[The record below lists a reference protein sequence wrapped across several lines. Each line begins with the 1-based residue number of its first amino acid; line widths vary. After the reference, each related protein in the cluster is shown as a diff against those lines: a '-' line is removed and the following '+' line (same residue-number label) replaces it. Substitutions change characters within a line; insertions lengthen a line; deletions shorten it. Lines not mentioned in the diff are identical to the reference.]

1 MSENKGS
8 TSELQRV
15 LTFTDLLLA
24 AIGWIIGAGIMT
36 IMSTGIGIT
45 GRSIPLSFGVAMLIV
60 LSLSLPQLFIA
71 GTVRLRG
78 GQYTM
83 IGLLCGKWWSGFFVI
98 VNFFANISFVTLAIS
113 FASYFMS
120 LFGFGNEKV
129 IAMVVLTLFYV
140 LNLLGVDKFAKVQ
153 NVIVILLLA
162 ALGLYAAFGIG
173 KIDPNYFDTSSP
185 EWMMAGIGGVFTTG
199 GLMTF
204 ALGGGI
210 GVINL
215 SAQAKNP
222 TRDIPLAVIIS
233 TLAVA
238 VVYAVLSVITAGVLP
253 VAQVANQ
260 NLAVVAE
267 ITRPRLAYVAFII
280 FGAGF
285 AIVSTINSKFA
296 AACPPI
302 LQAADDGWFPKGI
315 AKLSRWKTPYV
326 ILTGLYLFG
335 AVCIIGGLSL
345 ANASSMAVI
354 TSSTCIMII
363 DLCTFQIA
371 KKCPAEWSKSKFHC
385 KPAMLMFVSLLGAG
399 ASLINIILNVSLLS
413 KSVIILNFVFM
424 GAAAVFAT
432 IRYKKANMVISYEAA

>member
-1 MSENKGS
+1 MSEHKGS
-8 TSELQRV
+8 TAELERV
-15 LTFTDLLLA
+15 LTFKDLLLA

-45 GRSIPLSFGVAMLIV
+45 GRSIPIAFGIAMVIV
-60 LSLSLPQLFIA
+60 LALSLPQLFIA

-98 VNFFANISFVTLAIS
+98 VNFFANISFVTLSIS

-120 LFGFGNEKV
+120 LFGFGNEKF
-129 IAMVVLTLFYV
+129 IAMTVLTLFYV
-140 LNLLGVDKFAKVQ
+140 LNLMGIDKFAKVQ
-153 NVIVILLLA
+153 NVIVVLLLA

-173 KIDPNYFDTSSP
+173 KVDPAYFDTTSSQ
-185 EWMMAGIGGVFTTG
+185 WMMAGVGGLFTTG

-222 TRDIPLAVIIS
+222 TRDIPMAVIVA

-238 VVYAVLSVITAGVLP
+238 VVYAVLSVVTAGVLP
-253 VAQVANQ
+253 VDQVANQ
-260 NLAVVAE
+260 NLAVVANV
-267 ITRPRLAYVAFII
+267 TMPRIAYVLFVIC
-280 FGAGF
+280 GAGF

-315 AKLSRWKTPYV
+315 AKLSKWKTPWV
-326 ILTGLYLFG
+326 ILTVLYIFG

-363 DLCTFQIA
+363 DFFTFNIA
-371 KKCPAEWSKSKFHC
+371 RKCPEEWAKSKFHC
-385 KPAMLMFVSLLGAG
+385 KPVVLKLVSFVGAG
-399 ASLINIILNVSLLS
+399 AAFINIVLNVQLLS
-413 KSVIILNFVFM
+413 RSVIILNFVFL
-424 GAAAVFAT
+424 GAAAIFAT
-432 IRYKKANMVISYEAA
+432 LRYKKAEMNISYEAA